1 MQIILPDVAPQPL
14 ILVVSLREVWMTKQ
28 NLEWFWY
35 WLVTLFSRILFKKD
49 LHKAE
54 TSKQRKITI
63 TKKVSEYI

>member
-14 ILVVSLREVWMTKQ
+14 TLVVSLREVWMTKQ

-35 WLVTLFSRILFKKD
+35 WLVTLFSRMLFKKD
-49 LHKAE
+49 LHNKE

>member
-14 ILVVSLREVWMTKQ
+14 TLVVSLREVWMTKQ
-28 NLEWFWY
+28 NLERFWY

-49 LHKAE
+49 LHKEE